1 MRILF
6 RHVLDA
12 SVIKLETIGSRDE
25 IEETEEETQL
35 SDLESRLQINSLTR
49 GYQLCSQLFVYLYTS
64 VLRCVVLIVF
74 YGLGK
79 DSPVH
84 SFSISLHPNTLITYL
99 ILLLKPTKMS
109 DIFRL
114 SRAWSRVSFSIDML
128 SAEGARDRKHA

>member
-1 MRILF
+1 M
-6 RHVLDA
+6 LDA

-25 IEETEEETQL
+25 IEETQL
-35 SDLESRLQINSLTR
+35 SDLELRLQINSLTR

-64 VLRCVVLIVF
+64 VLYCVVLIVF

-84 SFSISLHPNTLITYL
+84 SFSISLHPNAFITYL

-109 DIFRL
+109 VIFLGYQGRGHVL
-114 SRAWSRVSFSIDML
+114 VLA
-128 SAEGARDRKHA
+128 